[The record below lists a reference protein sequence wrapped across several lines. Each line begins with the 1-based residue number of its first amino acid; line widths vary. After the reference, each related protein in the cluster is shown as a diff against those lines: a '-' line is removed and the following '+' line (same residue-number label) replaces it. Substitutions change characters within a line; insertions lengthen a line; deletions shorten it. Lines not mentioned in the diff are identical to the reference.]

1 MNVIS
6 RWCKINRAPVLS
18 LRLLIGQ
25 PYMVQPLI
33 PLFCTPH
40 LTTHYGIPRYG
51 DLIII
56 TWGTLQAVE
65 RTLFA
70 LSGKD

>member
-18 LRLLIGQ
+18 MRLLIGQ
-25 PYMVQPLI
+25 PYSRSYRCFV
-33 PLFCTPH
+33 H
-40 LTTHYGIPRYG
+40 LTTEIWRFDHHH
-51 DLIII
+51 L
-56 TWGTLQAVE
+56 GTLQAVE
-65 RTLFA
+65 WTLFA